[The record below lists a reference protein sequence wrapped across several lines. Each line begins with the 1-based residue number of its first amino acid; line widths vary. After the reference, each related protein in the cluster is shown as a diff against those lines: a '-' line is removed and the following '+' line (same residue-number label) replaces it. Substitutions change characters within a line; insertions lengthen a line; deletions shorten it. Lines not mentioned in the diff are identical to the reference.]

1 MRISDWSSDV
11 CSSDLVERSWRLN
24 ERHYGV
30 LQGHNRAKM
39 ALQHGND
46 SVAQWRRSFTA
57 EPPALADGDPRL
69 PALDPLYAGVAPAL
83 LPRSESLQQAAAR
96 VRSEEHTSE
105 LQSLMRISYAVFCLK
120 KKKKLQLTIENLVS
134 SIHTS

>member
-69 PALDPLYAGVAPAL
+69 PALDPLYAGRAIS
-83 LPRSESLQQAAAR
+83 PRWSASPR
-96 VRSEEHTSE
+96 RSAEIGRAH
-105 LQSLMRISYAVFCLK
+105 V
-120 KKKKLQLTIENLVS
+120 
-134 SIHTS
+134 